1 MLNALAAKANANKVY
16 AAASKLINCQ
26 RETHLS
32 ANCFWPKREPAE
44 EEAEEAATE
53 KNAKG
58 KEILVTG
65 VTGDG

>member
-32 ANCFWPKREPAE
+32 ANCFWPKREAADE

-53 KNAKG
+53 KMLKAK
-58 KEILVTG
+58 KYL
-65 VTGDG
+65 

>member
-32 ANCFWPKREPAE
+32 ANCFWPKRE
-44 EEAEEAATE
+44 TE
-53 KNAKG
+53 KKKKQKKQQQKKMLKAK
-58 KEILVTG
+58 KYL
-65 VTGDG
+65 

>member
-32 ANCFWPKREPAE
+32 ANCFWPKRERE
-44 EEAEEAATE
+44 EAAEEAI
-53 KNAKG
+53 AK
-58 KEILVTG
+58 KML
-65 VTGDG
+65 

>member
-32 ANCFWPKREPAE
+32 ANCFWPKREAAE
-44 EEAEEAATE
+44 EATE